1 MDIKTVCQ
9 DQAHVAFL
17 NYLLKLYNNGT
28 THLRIATHNGRF
40 HADEVMAAAIL
51 AKLFNEALPQHDF
64 RFTWELLRLDR
75 HDPLLAEAEILI
87 DIGREYDPARG
98 RFDHHQKGGAG
109 CRIQVRGTNTTED
122 VMFSTCGLVWY
133 ACGRILTNEHDIDN
147 GNVPAFDRID
157 WRLCRGI
164 DASDN
169 GYQMGQGIATRA
181 DDVGGE
187 RVLGGSP
194 MHVSQQ
200 IAEFNRDYND
210 IEQQQRQFNRALAHA
225 DTVLDNAL
233 WQTLQSV
240 KSRSRVQELLTHHLA
255 TSDTPA
261 LLVLEETIDWRDHL
275 LNLPQAQG
283 IRVVVTPYN
292 ANSWCVHLLSRRNA
306 MPLNAP
312 RPWRGLEGAALEAV
326 TGVAGAMFCHNSGHM
341 VRTRTKEAALAI
353 AKLVIQ

>member
-1 MDIKTVCQ
+1 MDVNTVCH
-9 DQAHVAFL
+9 DKAHVAFL
-17 NYLLKLYNNGT
+17 NYLIKLYTLGT

-51 AKLFNEALPQHDF
+51 AKLFNEALPQHDIH
-64 RFTWELLRLDR
+64 FTWELLRLDR
-75 HDPLLAEAEILI
+75 HDPQLATAEILI

-109 CRIQVRGTNTTED
+109 NRVQLRGGATAED

-133 ACGRILTNEHDIDN
+133 ACGRILTNEHDVTD
-147 GNVPAFDRID
+147 GTVPAFDRVD

-169 GYQMGQGIATRA
+169 GYQMGQGISTRA
-181 DDVGGE
+181 DSLGGE

-210 IEQQQRQFNRALAHA
+210 ADQQQRQFDRALAHA
-225 DTVLDNAL
+225 ETVLDNTL

-240 KSRSRVQELLTHHLA
+240 KSRGRVQELLENHLA
-255 TSDTPA
+255 TTNTPA

-275 LNLPQAQG
+275 LSMPQAQG

-292 ANSWCVHLLSRRNA
+292 ASSWCVHLLSRRNA
-306 MPLNAP
+306 VPLSAP
-312 RPWRGLEGAALEAV
+312 RAWRGLEGDALEAV

-353 AKLVIQ
+353 ARLVIQ